1 MPKHSSEFKKAGKVM
16 KTNANKKTKSSGKS
30 KKSNPWMAHVA
41 KVRAKNKGKSLKEI
55 LVMAKKSY
63 KK

>member
-1 MPKHSSEFKKAGKVM
+1 MPKHSSEMKKGGKVM
-16 KTNANKKTKSSGKS
+16 KTKAKSSGKS